1 MRSVLQICDI
11 KTISDVMHLKNSIAS
26 IQGVLACQIDK
37 GKGEAEV
44 IYNEQFLNL
53 DKLIYNLEEMG
64 FIVM

>member
-11 KTISDVMHLKNSIAS
+11 KTISDVINLKNSIAS

-37 GKGEAEV
+37 EKGEAEV
-44 IYNEQFLNL
+44 IYNEHFLNL

>member
-11 KTISDVMHLKNSIAS
+11 KTISDVINLKNSIAS

-37 GKGEAEV
+37 EKGEAEV
-44 IYNEQFLNL
+44 IYNEHFLNL
-53 DKLIYNLEEMG
+53 DKLIYKLEEMG